1 MSKNKHTPAPWRSES
16 GYKWV
21 NIRADEGVIA
31 DMRIIDG
38 APRRSADVDL
48 IVAAPDLL
56 EALEEMVDMVRMDGF
71 GSYQALDIAD
81 KAIKK
86 ARGEL

>member
-1 MSKNKHTPAPWRSES
+1 MSKKHTPAPWRSES

-31 DMRIIDG
+31 DMRIIEG
-38 APRRSADVDL
+38 APRRPADVHL

-56 EALEEMVDMVRMDGF
+56 EALEEMVTMVKMDGF
-71 GSYQALDIAD
+71 GSYHALDLAE

-86 ARGEL
+86 ARGEE